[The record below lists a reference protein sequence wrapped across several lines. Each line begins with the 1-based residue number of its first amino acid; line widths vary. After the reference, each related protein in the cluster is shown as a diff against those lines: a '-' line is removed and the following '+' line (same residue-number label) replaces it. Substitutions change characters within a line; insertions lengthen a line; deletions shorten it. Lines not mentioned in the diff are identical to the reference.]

1 MEPGL
6 LALLTLHVAVLG
18 RDEEATRQGLRHVAL
33 ELDEREAHRVVQT
46 LQATLDDQGRGWLMR
61 LR

>member
-6 LALLTLHVAVLG
+6 HSLLMLHVAVLG
-18 RDEEATRQGLRHVAL
+18 RDEEAARQGLRHAAL
-33 ELDEREAHRVVQT
+33 HLDEREAHRVVQV
-46 LQATLDDQGRGWLMR
+46 LHSSLDAQGRGWLMR